1 MSSRGSWA
9 AILVIY
15 AAGVIAA
22 AQLGKLSA
30 LLPPMQRDLGL
41 DLTVAALLVSLL
53 EIGGATLGLFA
64 GVVISRVGA
73 RRALLAGLLLL
84 ALAAAGMAATSAV
97 AGLFLWRIVEAA
109 AYLAVAVAA
118 PTLTIATASPAQ
130 RATALAL
137 WSTFFPVGFAVGS
150 ILAGLGVEAAP
161 WRWVLLGS
169 AGLTALLLLPAWRLP
184 TPPEA
189 APRRAASGGAHPL
202 RAPLGAW
209 LMAVGFACYTVF
221 EVGLLAVMPAYFT
234 SQRGVSAS
242 MAGLITGVA
251 AFAAVLGGLAA
262 AWWMRRDRPLGGF
275 TAFGVVVPA
284 LLLFAVFTPSG
295 GSWLWP
301 AMAATLL
308 NAISGAVPAVVFAR
322 LPDAV
327 GPGGDMA
334 TANGLLA
341 QGGASGSLLGPPL
354 LAAAASHF
362 GWPAAAGAGLAAS
375 ALCLLLLALAQRGH
389 DGVAAVS
396 RR

>member
-1 MSSRGSWA
+1 MSSRGSWL

-15 AAGVIAA
+15 AAGVAAA

-41 DLTVAALLVSLL
+41 DLTTAALLVSLL

-84 ALAAAGMAATSAV
+84 AAAAAGMAASSAV
-97 AGLFLWRIVEAA
+97 AGMFLWRIVEAV

-130 RATALAL
+130 RSTALAL
-137 WSTFFPVGFAVGS
+137 WSTFFPVGFATGS
-150 ILAGLGVEAAP
+150 ILAGLGVEVAP

-169 AGLTALLLLPAWRLP
+169 AALTALLLLPSWRLP

-189 APRRAASGGAHPL
+189 APRRAGGARPT

-209 LMAVGFACYTVF
+209 LMAIGFACYTTF

-234 SQRGVSAS
+234 GQRGVSAS
-242 MAGLITGVA
+242 TAGLITGAA
-251 AFAAVLGGLAA
+251 AFASVLGGLAA

-275 TAFGVVVPA
+275 TAFGIAVPA
-284 LLLFAVFTPSG
+284 LLLFAVFTPSQ

-301 AMAATLL
+301 AAAATLL

-327 GPGGDMA
+327 GPDGDMA

-375 ALCLLLLALAQRGH
+375 ALCLALLALAQRGH
-389 DGVAAVS
+389 SGVAAVS

>member
-1 MSSRGSWA
+1 MSSRGSWL

-15 AAGVIAA
+15 AAGVAAA

-30 LLPPMQRDLGL
+30 LLPPMQHDLGL
-41 DLTVAALLVSLL
+41 DLTFAALLVSLL

-84 ALAAAGMAATSAV
+84 AIAAAGMAATSAV
-97 AGLFLWRIVEAA
+97 AGMFLWRIVEAV

-130 RATALAL
+130 RSTALAL
-137 WSTFFPVGFAVGS
+137 WSTFFPVGFATGS
-150 ILAGLGVEAAP
+150 ILAGLGVEVAP

-169 AGLTALLLLPAWRLP
+169 AALTTLLLLPSWRLP
-184 TPPEA
+184 RPPEA
-189 APRRAASGGAHPL
+189 APRRAGGARPT
-202 RAPLGAW
+202 RAPPGAW
-209 LMAVGFACYTVF
+209 LMAVGFACYTTF

-234 SQRGVSAS
+234 GQRGVSAS
-242 MAGLITGVA
+242 TAGLITGVA
-251 AFAAVLGGLAA
+251 AFASVLGGLVA

-275 TAFGVVVPA
+275 TAFGVTVPA
-284 LLLFAVFTPSG
+284 LLLFAVFTPSE

-301 AMAATLL
+301 AAVATVL

-354 LAAAASHF
+354 LAAAASHL
-362 GWPAAAGAGLAAS
+362 GWPAAAGAGLVAS

-389 DGVAAVS
+389 AGMAAVS

>member
-1 MSSRGSWA
+1 MSSRGSWL

-15 AAGVIAA
+15 AAGVAAA

-30 LLPPMQRDLGL
+30 LLPPMQHDLGL

-84 ALAAAGMAATSAV
+84 AIAAAGMAATSAV
-97 AGLFLWRIVEAA
+97 AGMFLWRIVEAV

-130 RATALAL
+130 RSTALAL
-137 WSTFFPVGFAVGS
+137 WSTFFPVGFATGS
-150 ILAGLGVEAAP
+150 ILAGLGVEVAP

-169 AGLTALLLLPAWRLP
+169 AALTTLLLLPSWRLP
-184 TPPEA
+184 RPPEA
-189 APRRAASGGAHPL
+189 APRRAGGARPT
-202 RAPLGAW
+202 RAPPGAW
-209 LMAVGFACYTVF
+209 LMAVGFACYTTF

-234 SQRGVSAS
+234 GQRGVSAS
-242 MAGLITGVA
+242 TAGLITGVA
-251 AFAAVLGGLAA
+251 AFASVLGGLVA

-275 TAFGVVVPA
+275 TAFGVTVPA
-284 LLLFAVFTPSG
+284 LLLFAVFTPSE

-301 AMAATLL
+301 AAVATVL

-354 LAAAASHF
+354 LAAAASHL
-362 GWPAAAGAGLAAS
+362 GWPAAAGAGLVAS

-389 DGVAAVS
+389 AGMAAVS

>member
-15 AAGVIAA
+15 AAGVAAA

-41 DLTVAALLVSLL
+41 DLTTAALLVSLL
-53 EIGGATLGLFA
+53 EIGGAALGLFA
-64 GVVISRVGA
+64 GVVISRFGA

-84 ALAAAGMAATSAV
+84 AVAAAGMAATSAV
-97 AGLFLWRIVEAA
+97 IGMFLWRIVEAA

-130 RATALAL
+130 RSSALAL
-137 WSTFFPVGFAVGS
+137 WSTFFPVGFATGS
-150 ILAGLGVEAAP
+150 ILAGLGVEIVP

-169 AGLTALLLLPAWRLP
+169 AALTALLLLPSWRLP

-189 APRRAASGGAHPL
+189 APRRAASGSARPA

-209 LMAVGFACYTVF
+209 LMAVGFACYTTF

-234 SQRGVSAS
+234 GQHDLPAS
-242 MAGLITGVA
+242 TAGLITGAA
-251 AFAAVLGGLAA
+251 AFASVLGGLAA

-275 TAFGVVVPA
+275 TAICVAVPA
-284 LLLFAVFTPSG
+284 LLLFAVFTPAA

-301 AMAATLL
+301 AAAAMLL

-354 LAAAASHF
+354 LAAAASHL
-362 GWPAAAGAGLAAS
+362 GWPAAAGAGLIAS
-375 ALCLLLLALAQRGH
+375 ALCLLLLGLAQRGPA
-389 DGVAAVS
+389 GAAALS

>member
-1 MSSRGSWA
+1 MSSRGSWL

-15 AAGVIAA
+15 AAGVAAA

-30 LLPPMQRDLGL
+30 LLPPMQHDLGL

-84 ALAAAGMAATSAV
+84 AIAAAGMAATSAV
-97 AGLFLWRIVEAA
+97 AGMFLWRIVEAV

-130 RATALAL
+130 RSTALAL
-137 WSTFFPVGFAVGS
+137 WSTFFPVGFATGS
-150 ILAGLGVEAAP
+150 ILAGLGVEVAP

-169 AGLTALLLLPAWRLP
+169 AALTTLLLLPSGRLP
-184 TPPEA
+184 RPPEA
-189 APRRAASGGAHPL
+189 APRRAGGARPT
-202 RAPLGAW
+202 RAPPGAW
-209 LMAVGFACYTVF
+209 LMAVGFACYTTF

-234 SQRGVSAS
+234 GQRGVSAS
-242 MAGLITGVA
+242 TAGLITGVA
-251 AFAAVLGGLAA
+251 AFASVLGGLVA

-275 TAFGVVVPA
+275 TAFGVTVPA
-284 LLLFAVFTPSG
+284 LLLFAVFTPSE

-301 AMAATLL
+301 AAVATVL

-354 LAAAASHF
+354 LAAAASHL
-362 GWPAAAGAGLAAS
+362 GWPAAAGAGLVAS

-389 DGVAAVS
+389 AGMAAVS

>member
-15 AAGVIAA
+15 AAGVAAA

-41 DLTVAALLVSLL
+41 DLTAAALLVSLL

-84 ALAAAGMAATSAV
+84 AIAAAGMAATSAV
-97 AGLFLWRIVEAA
+97 AGLFLWRIVEAV

-130 RATALAL
+130 RSTALAL
-137 WSTFFPVGFAVGS
+137 WSTFFPVGFATGS
-150 ILAGLGVEAAP
+150 VLAGLGVEVAP

-169 AGLTALLLLPAWRLP
+169 AALTALLLLPSWRLP

-189 APRRAASGGAHPL
+189 APRRADGARPD

-209 LMAVGFACYTVF
+209 LMAIGFACYTTF

-234 SQRGVSAS
+234 GQRGVSAS
-242 MAGLITGVA
+242 TAGLITGAA
-251 AFAAVLGGLAA
+251 AFASVLGGLAA

-275 TAFGVVVPA
+275 TAVGVAVPA
-284 LLLFAVFTPSG
+284 LLLFAVFTPAE

-301 AMAATLL
+301 AVAATLL

-322 LPDAV
+322 LPAAV

-389 DGVAAVS
+389 AGMAAVS

>member
-1 MSSRGSWA
+1 MSSRGSWL

-15 AAGVIAA
+15 AAGVAAA

-30 LLPPMQRDLGL
+30 LLPPMQHDLGL

-73 RRALLAGLLLL
+73 RRALLAGLMLM
-84 ALAAAGMAATSAV
+84 AIAAAGMAVTSAV
-97 AGLFLWRIVEAA
+97 AGMFLWRIVEAV

-130 RATALAL
+130 RSTALAL
-137 WSTFFPVGFAVGS
+137 WSTFFPVGFATGS
-150 ILAGLGVEAAP
+150 ILAGLGVEVAP

-169 AGLTALLLLPAWRLP
+169 AALTALLLLPSWRLP

-189 APRRAASGGAHPL
+189 APRRAGGARPT

-209 LMAVGFACYTVF
+209 LMAIGFACYTTF

-234 SQRGVSAS
+234 GQRGVSAS
-242 MAGLITGVA
+242 TAGLITGAA
-251 AFAAVLGGLAA
+251 AFASVLGGLAA

-275 TAFGVVVPA
+275 TAVGIVVPA

-295 GSWLWP
+295 GTWLWP
-301 AMAATLL
+301 ALAATLL

-322 LPDAV
+322 LPDTV

-354 LAAAASHF
+354 LAAAASHL
-362 GWPAAAGAGLAAS
+362 GWPAAAGAGLVAS

>member
-1 MSSRGSWA
+1 MSSRGSWL

-15 AAGVIAA
+15 AAGVAAA

-30 LLPPMQRDLGL
+30 LLPPMQHDLGL

-73 RRALLAGLLLL
+73 RRALLAGLMLM
-84 ALAAAGMAATSAV
+84 AIAAAGMAATSAV
-97 AGLFLWRIVEAA
+97 AGMFLWRIVEAV

-130 RATALAL
+130 RSTALAL
-137 WSTFFPVGFAVGS
+137 WSTFFPVGFATGS
-150 ILAGLGVEAAP
+150 ILAGLGVEIAP

-169 AGLTALLLLPAWRLP
+169 AALTALLLLPSWRLP

-189 APRRAASGGAHPL
+189 APRRAGGARPT

-209 LMAVGFACYTVF
+209 LMAIGFACYTTF

-234 SQRGVSAS
+234 GQRGVSAS
-242 MAGLITGVA
+242 TAGLITGAA
-251 AFAAVLGGLAA
+251 AFASVLGGLAA

-275 TAFGVVVPA
+275 MTFGVIAPA
-284 LLLFAVFTPSG
+284 LLLFAVFTPSQG
-295 GSWLWP
+295 AWLWP
-301 AMAATLL
+301 AVAATLL

-322 LPDAV
+322 LPDTV

-354 LAAAASHF
+354 LAAAASHL
-362 GWPAAAGAGLAAS
+362 GWPAAAGAGLVAS
-375 ALCLLLLALAQRGH
+375 ALCLLLLASAQRGH
-389 DGVAAVS
+389 AGVAAVS

>member
-15 AAGVIAA
+15 AAGVAAA

-30 LLPPMQRDLGL
+30 LLPPMQHDLGL

-73 RRALLAGLLLL
+73 HRALLAGLLLM
-84 ALAAAGMAATSAV
+84 AIAAAGMAVTSAV
-97 AGLFLWRIVEAA
+97 AGMFLWRIVEAV

-118 PTLTIATASPAQ
+118 PTLTIAVATPAQ

-137 WSTFFPVGFAVGS
+137 WSTFFPVGFATGS
-150 ILAGLGVEAAP
+150 ILAGLGVEVAP

-169 AGLTALLLLPAWRLP
+169 AALTALLLLPSWRLP
-184 TPPEA
+184 TPQEA
-189 APRRAASGGAHPL
+189 APRRADGTRPT
-202 RAPLGAW
+202 RAPLAAW
-209 LMAVGFACYTVF
+209 LMAVGFACYTTF

-234 SQRGVSAS
+234 GQHGVSAS
-242 MAGLITGVA
+242 TAGLITGTA
-251 AFAAVLGGLAA
+251 AFASVLGGVAA
-262 AWWMRRDRPLGGF
+262 AWWMRGDRPLGGF
-275 TAFGVVVPA
+275 MAFGVAVPA
-284 LLLFAVFTPSG
+284 LLLFAVFTPAE

-301 AMAATLL
+301 AAVATVL

-354 LAAAASHF
+354 LAAAASHL
-362 GWPAAAGAGLAAS
+362 GWPAAAGAGLVAS

-389 DGVAAVS
+389 AGVAAVS

>member
-1 MSSRGSWA
+1 MSSRGSWL
-9 AILVIY
+9 AIVVIY
-15 AAGVIAA
+15 AAGVVAA

-30 LLPPMQRDLGL
+30 LLPPMQHDLGL

-73 RRALLAGLLLL
+73 RRALLAGLMLM
-84 ALAAAGMAATSAV
+84 AIAAAGMAATSAV
-97 AGLFLWRIVEAA
+97 AGMFLWRIVEAV

-130 RATALAL
+130 RSTALAL
-137 WSTFFPVGFAVGS
+137 WSTFFPVGFATGS
-150 ILAGLGVEAAP
+150 ILAGLGVEIAP

-169 AGLTALLLLPAWRLP
+169 AALTALLLLPSWRLP

-189 APRRAASGGAHPL
+189 APRRAGGARPT

-209 LMAVGFACYTVF
+209 LMAIGFACYTTF

-234 SQRGVSAS
+234 GQRGVSAS
-242 MAGLITGVA
+242 TAGLITGAA
-251 AFAAVLGGLAA
+251 AFASVLGGLAA

-275 TAFGVVVPA
+275 MAVGVTAPA

-295 GSWLWP
+295 GTWLWP
-301 AMAATLL
+301 AVAATLL
-308 NAISGAVPAVVFAR
+308 NAISGVVPAVVFAR
-322 LPDAV
+322 LPDTV

-354 LAAAASHF
+354 LAAAASQW
-362 GWPAAAGAGLAAS
+362 GWPAAAGAGLVAS

>member
-1 MSSRGSWA
+1 MSSRGSWL

-15 AAGVIAA
+15 AAGVAAA

-30 LLPPMQRDLGL
+30 LLPPMQHDLGL

-84 ALAAAGMAATSAV
+84 AVAAAGMAATSAV
-97 AGLFLWRIVEAA
+97 AGMFLWRIVEAV

-130 RATALAL
+130 RSSALAL
-137 WSTFFPVGFAVGS
+137 WSTFFPVGFATGS
-150 ILAGLGVEAAP
+150 ILAGLGVEVAP

-169 AGLTALLLLPAWRLP
+169 AALTALLLLPSWRLP

-189 APRRAASGGAHPL
+189 APRRAGGARPT

-209 LMAVGFACYTVF
+209 LMAIGFACYTTF

-234 SQRGVSAS
+234 GQRGVSPS
-242 MAGLITGVA
+242 TAGLITGAA
-251 AFAAVLGGLAA
+251 AFASVLGGLAA

-275 TAFGVVVPA
+275 TAFGVAVPA
-284 LLLFAVFTPSG
+284 LLLFAVFTPSE

-301 AMAATLL
+301 AVAATLL

-354 LAAAASHF
+354 LAAAASHW

>member
-15 AAGVIAA
+15 AAGVAAA

-41 DLTVAALLVSLL
+41 DLTTAALLVSLL

-84 ALAAAGMAATSAV
+84 AVAAAGMAATSAV
-97 AGLFLWRIVEAA
+97 AGMFLWRIVEAA

-130 RATALAL
+130 RSSALAL
-137 WSTFFPVGFAVGS
+137 WSTFFPVGFATGS
-150 ILAGLGVEAAP
+150 ILAGLGIEVAP

-169 AGLTALLLLPAWRLP
+169 AALTALLLLPSWRLP

-189 APRRAASGGAHPL
+189 TPRRAAKGGARPA

-234 SQRGVSAS
+234 GQHSLPAS
-242 MAGLITGVA
+242 TAGLITGAA
-251 AFAAVLGGLAA
+251 AFASVLGGLAA

-275 TAFGVVVPA
+275 TAFGVAVPA
-284 LLLFAVFTPSG
+284 LLLFAVFTPAE

-301 AMAATLL
+301 AAVATVL

-354 LAAAASHF
+354 LAAAASHL
-362 GWPAAAGAGLAAS
+362 GWPAAAGAGLVAS
-375 ALCLLLLALAQRGH
+375 ALCLLLLGLAQRGH
-389 DGVAAVS
+389 NGAAALS

>member
-1 MSSRGSWA
+1 MSSRGSWL

-15 AAGVIAA
+15 AAGVAAA

-41 DLTVAALLVSLL
+41 DLTTAALLVSLL

-84 ALAAAGMAATSAV
+84 AAAAAGMAASSAV
-97 AGLFLWRIVEAA
+97 AGMFLWRIVEAV

-130 RATALAL
+130 RSTALAL
-137 WSTFFPVGFAVGS
+137 WSTFFPVGFATGS
-150 ILAGLGVEAAP
+150 ILAGLGVEVAP

-169 AGLTALLLLPAWRLP
+169 AALTALLLLPSWRLP

-189 APRRAASGGAHPL
+189 APRRAGGARPT

-209 LMAVGFACYTVF
+209 LMAIGFACYTTF

-234 SQRGVSAS
+234 GQRGVSAS
-242 MAGLITGVA
+242 TAGLITGAA
-251 AFAAVLGGLAA
+251 AFASVLGGLAA

-275 TAFGVVVPA
+275 TAFGIAVPA
-284 LLLFAVFTPSG
+284 LLLFAVFTPSQ

-301 AMAATLL
+301 AAAATLL

-375 ALCLLLLALAQRGH
+375 ALCLALLALAQRGH
-389 DGVAAVS
+389 SGVAAVS

>member
-1 MSSRGSWA
+1 MSSRGSWV

-15 AAGVIAA
+15 AAGVAAA

-30 LLPPMQRDLGL
+30 LLPPMQHDLGL

-84 ALAAAGMAATSAV
+84 AIAAAGMAATSAV
-97 AGLFLWRIVEAA
+97 AGMFLWRIVEAV

-130 RATALAL
+130 RSTALAL
-137 WSTFFPVGFAVGS
+137 WSTFFPVGFATGS
-150 ILAGLGVEAAP
+150 ILAGLGVEVAP

-169 AGLTALLLLPAWRLP
+169 AALTALLLLPSWRLP
-184 TPPEA
+184 TSPEA
-189 APRRAASGGAHPL
+189 APRRAGGARPT

-209 LMAVGFACYTVF
+209 LMAVGFACYTTF

-234 SQRGVSAS
+234 GQRGVSAS
-242 MAGLITGVA
+242 TAGLITGVA
-251 AFAAVLGGLAA
+251 AFASVLGGLAA

-275 TAFGVVVPA
+275 TAFGVAVPA
-284 LLLFAVFTPSG
+284 LLLFAVFTPSEG
-295 GSWLWP
+295 PWLWP
-301 AMAATLL
+301 AAVATVL

-354 LAAAASHF
+354 LAAAASHL
-362 GWPAAAGAGLAAS
+362 GWPAAAGAGLVAS

-389 DGVAAVS
+389 AGIAAVS

>member
-1 MSSRGSWA
+1 MSSRGSWL

-15 AAGVIAA
+15 AAGVAAA

-30 LLPPMQRDLGL
+30 LLPPMQHDLGL

-84 ALAAAGMAATSAV
+84 AVAAAGMAATSAV
-97 AGLFLWRIVEAA
+97 AGMFLWRIVEAV

-130 RATALAL
+130 RSSALAL
-137 WSTFFPVGFAVGS
+137 WSTFFPVGFATGS
-150 ILAGLGVEAAP
+150 ILAGLGVEVAP

-169 AGLTALLLLPAWRLP
+169 AALTALLLLPSWRLP

-189 APRRAASGGAHPL
+189 APRRAGGARPT

-209 LMAVGFACYTVF
+209 LMAIGFACYTTF

-234 SQRGVSAS
+234 GQRGVSAS
-242 MAGLITGVA
+242 TAGLITGAA
-251 AFAAVLGGLAA
+251 AFASVLGGLAA

-275 TAFGVVVPA
+275 TAFGVAVPA
-284 LLLFAVFTPSG
+284 LLLFAVFTPSE

-301 AMAATLL
+301 AVAATLL

-354 LAAAASHF
+354 LAAAASHW

>member
-1 MSSRGSWA
+1 MSSRGSWL

-15 AAGVIAA
+15 AAGVAAA

-30 LLPPMQRDLGL
+30 LLPPMQHDLGL

-84 ALAAAGMAATSAV
+84 AIAAAGMAATSAV
-97 AGLFLWRIVEAA
+97 AGMFLWRIVEAV

-130 RATALAL
+130 RSSALAL
-137 WSTFFPVGFAVGS
+137 WSTFFPVGFATGS
-150 ILAGLGVEAAP
+150 ILAGLGVEVAP

-169 AGLTALLLLPAWRLP
+169 AALTALLLLPSWRLP

-189 APRRAASGGAHPL
+189 APRRAGGARPS

-209 LMAVGFACYTVF
+209 LMAIGFACYTTF

-234 SQRGVSAS
+234 GQRGVSAS
-242 MAGLITGVA
+242 TAGLITGAA
-251 AFAAVLGGLAA
+251 AFASVLGGLAA

-275 TAFGVVVPA
+275 TAFGVAVPA
-284 LLLFAVFTPSG
+284 LLLFAVFTPSE

-354 LAAAASHF
+354 LAAAACHF
-362 GWPAAAGAGLAAS
+362 GWPAAAGAGLIAS

-389 DGVAAVS
+389 SGVAAVS

>member
-9 AILVIY
+9 TILVIY
-15 AAGVIAA
+15 AAGVAAA

-30 LLPPMQRDLGL
+30 LLPPMQHDLGL

-73 RRALLAGLLLL
+73 RRALLAGLMLM
-84 ALAAAGMAATSAV
+84 AIAAAGMAATSAV

-118 PTLTIATASPAQ
+118 PTLTIAVATPAQ

-169 AGLTALLLLPAWRLP
+169 AGLTALLLLPAWHLP
-184 TPPEA
+184 TAPEA
-189 APRRAASGGAHPL
+189 APRRAAKGGAHPL
-202 RAPLGAW
+202 RAPVGAW

-242 MAGLITGVA
+242 MAGLITGAA
-251 AFAAVLGGLAA
+251 AFAAVLGGVAA
-262 AWWMRRDRPLGGF
+262 AWWMRQDRPLGGF
-275 TAFGVVVPA
+275 MAFGVVVPA
-284 LLLFAVFTPSG
+284 LLLFAVFTPLG
-295 GSWLWP
+295 GTWFWP
-301 AMAATLL
+301 AVAAMLL
-308 NAISGAVPAVVFAR
+308 NAISGTVPAVVFAR
-322 LPDAV
+322 LPDTV

-354 LAAAASHF
+354 LAAAASHW
-362 GWPAAAGAGLAAS
+362 GWPAAAGAGLVAS

>member
-1 MSSRGSWA
+1 MSSRGSWV

-15 AAGVIAA
+15 AAGVAAA

-30 LLPPMQRDLGL
+30 LLPPMRHDLGL
-41 DLTVAALLVSLL
+41 DLTTAALLVSLL

-64 GVVISRVGA
+64 GVVIGRAGA
-73 RRALLAGLLLL
+73 RRALLAGLLLM
-84 ALAAAGMAATSAV
+84 AIAAAGMAVTSAV
-97 AGLFLWRIVEAA
+97 AGMFLWRIAEAV

-118 PTLTIATASPAQ
+118 PTLTIAVATPAQ
-130 RATALAL
+130 RSSALAL
-137 WSTFFPVGFAVGS
+137 WSTFFPVGFATGS
-150 ILAGLGVEAAP
+150 ILAGLGVEVAP

-169 AGLTALLLLPAWRLP
+169 AALTALLLLPSWRLP

-189 APRRAASGGAHPL
+189 APRRAAGARPA

-209 LMAVGFACYTVF
+209 LMAVGFACYTTF

-234 SQRGVSAS
+234 GQRGVSAS
-242 MAGLITGVA
+242 TAGLITGAA
-251 AFAAVLGGLAA
+251 AFASVLGGLAA
-262 AWWMRRDRPLGGF
+262 AWWMRQDRPLGGF
-275 TAFGVVVPA
+275 TAVGVAVPA
-284 LLLFAVFTPSG
+284 LLLFAVFTPSE

-301 AMAATLL
+301 AAVATLL

-354 LAAAASHF
+354 LAAAASHW
-362 GWPAAAGAGLAAS
+362 GWPAAAGAGLVAS
-375 ALCLLLLALAQRGH
+375 ALCLLLLGLAQRGH
-389 DGVAAVS
+389 NSAAALS

>member
-1 MSSRGSWA
+1 MSSRGSWL

-15 AAGVIAA
+15 AAGVAAA

-30 LLPPMQRDLGL
+30 LLPPMQHDLGL

-84 ALAAAGMAATSAV
+84 AAAAAGMAASSAV
-97 AGLFLWRIVEAA
+97 AGMFLWRIVEAV

-130 RATALAL
+130 RSTALAL
-137 WSTFFPVGFAVGS
+137 WSTFFPVGFATGS
-150 ILAGLGVEAAP
+150 ILAGLGVEVAP

-169 AGLTALLLLPAWRLP
+169 AALTALLLLPSWRLP

-189 APRRAASGGAHPL
+189 APRRAGGARPT

-209 LMAVGFACYTVF
+209 LMAIGFACYTTF

-234 SQRGVSAS
+234 GQRGVSAS
-242 MAGLITGVA
+242 TAGLITGAA
-251 AFAAVLGGLAA
+251 AFASVLGGLAA

-275 TAFGVVVPA
+275 TAFGVAVPA
-284 LLLFAVFTPSG
+284 LLLFAVFTPSQ

-301 AMAATLL
+301 AVVATLL

>member
-1 MSSRGSWA
+1 MSSRGSWL

-15 AAGVIAA
+15 AAGVAAA

-30 LLPPMQRDLGL
+30 LLPPMQHDLGL

-73 RRALLAGLLLL
+73 RRALLAGLLLM
-84 ALAAAGMAATSAV
+84 AIAAAGMAATSAV
-97 AGLFLWRIVEAA
+97 AGLFLWRIVEAV

-118 PTLTIATASPAQ
+118 PTLTIATASAAQ
-130 RATALAL
+130 RSTALAL
-137 WSTFFPVGFAVGS
+137 WSTFFPVGFATGS
-150 ILAGLGVEAAP
+150 ILAGLGVEVAP

-169 AGLTALLLLPAWRLP
+169 AALTALLLLPSWRLP

-189 APRRAASGGAHPL
+189 APRRADGARPT

-209 LMAVGFACYTVF
+209 LMAIGFACYTTF

-234 SQRGVSAS
+234 GQRGVSAS
-242 MAGLITGVA
+242 TAGLITGAA
-251 AFAAVLGGLAA
+251 AFASVLGGLAA

-275 TAFGVVVPA
+275 TAFGVAVPA
-284 LLLFAVFTPSG
+284 LLLFAVFTPSQ

-301 AMAATLL
+301 AVAATLL

-354 LAAAASHF
+354 LAAAASHL
-362 GWPAAAGAGLAAS
+362 GWPAAAGAGLVAS

>member
-1 MSSRGSWA
+1 MSSRGSWL

-15 AAGVIAA
+15 AAGVAAA

-30 LLPPMQRDLGL
+30 LLPPMQHDLGL

-73 RRALLAGLLLL
+73 RRALLAGLMLM
-84 ALAAAGMAATSAV
+84 AIAAAGMAVTSAV
-97 AGLFLWRIVEAA
+97 AGMFLWRIVEAV

-118 PTLTIATASPAQ
+118 PTLTIATTSPAQ
-130 RATALAL
+130 RSTALAL
-137 WSTFFPVGFAVGS
+137 WSTFFPVGFATGS
-150 ILAGLGVEAAP
+150 ILAGLGVEVAP

-169 AGLTALLLLPAWRLP
+169 AALTALLLLPSWRLP

-189 APRRAASGGAHPL
+189 APRRAGGARPT

-209 LMAVGFACYTVF
+209 LMAIGFACYTTF

-234 SQRGVSAS
+234 GQRGVSAS
-242 MAGLITGVA
+242 TAGLITGAA
-251 AFAAVLGGLAA
+251 AFASVLGGLAA

-275 TAFGVVVPA
+275 TAVGIVVPA

-295 GSWLWP
+295 GTWLWP
-301 AMAATLL
+301 ALAATLL

-322 LPDAV
+322 LPDTV

-354 LAAAASHF
+354 LAAAASHL
-362 GWPAAAGAGLAAS
+362 GWPAAAGAGLVAS

>member
-1 MSSRGSWA
+1 MSSRGSWL

-15 AAGVIAA
+15 ATGVAAA

-30 LLPPMQRDLGL
+30 LLPPMQHDLGL

-73 RRALLAGLLLL
+73 RRALLAGLLLM
-84 ALAAAGMAATSAV
+84 AIAAAGMALTSAV
-97 AGLFLWRIVEAA
+97 AGMFLWRIVEAV

-137 WSTFFPVGFAVGS
+137 WSTFFPVGFATGS
-150 ILAGLGVEAAP
+150 ILAGFGVEVAP

-169 AGLTALLLLPAWRLP
+169 AALTALLLLPTWRLP

-189 APRRAASGGAHPL
+189 APRRAGGARPT

-209 LMAVGFACYTVF
+209 LMAVGFACYTTF

-234 SQRGVSAS
+234 GQRGVSAS
-242 MAGLITGVA
+242 TAGLITGVA
-251 AFAAVLGGLAA
+251 AFASVLGGLAA

-275 TAFGVVVPA
+275 TAFGVAAPA
-284 LLLFAVFTPSG
+284 LLLFAVFTPSE

-301 AMAATLL
+301 AAVATLL

-354 LAAAASHF
+354 LAAAASHL
-362 GWPAAAGAGLAAS
+362 GWPAAAGAGLVAS
-375 ALCLLLLALAQRGH
+375 TLCLLLLALAQRGH
-389 DGVAAVS
+389 AGMAAVS